1 MIVSVCTHGYTHTR
15 PPPRVGIARD
25 DDDDRRRCPPDV
37 RNPRTHDPPITTT
50 CVGGCG
56 CGSRSRRRL
65 DDRAIR
71 PVRHTRTRDVV
82 HRDLVLL
89 LHRQAERARGAHVA
103 PRASCDARR
112 EDDGARERRR
122 CVESTRSVELVRGT
136 YDACDKRIDAWMMD

>member
-1 MIVSVCTHGYTHTR
+1 MGTHTHDH
-15 PPPRVGIARD
+15 PPAWGSRGTTTTTD
-25 DDDDRRRCPPDV
+25 DDARRMSETRA
-37 RNPRTHDPPITTT
+37 RTIHQSRPRTVW
-50 CVGGCG
+50 VGVGVG
-56 CGSRSRRRL
+56 ARSRRRL

-89 LHRQAERARGAHVA
+89 LHRQAERARGAQVA

-136 YDACDKRIDAWMMD
+136 YDDVREDR